1 MRKLLGVV
9 FAIVS
14 GCSSY
19 DSGYDAGPCCR
30 NVARIFAVDS
40 AGNPLTIST
49 VTENVIGTQGSCAL
63 EFLPKPLPSTVTS
76 NCRRFGVEIV
86 STDGK
91 RFSGVLDV
99 SQGNNTGP
107 VCSPACKTRELTVP
121 LE

>member
-1 MRKLLGVV
+1 MRFLL
-9 FAIVS
+9 AIAVLVS
-14 GCSSY
+14 ACSAY
-19 DSGYDAGPCCR
+19 DDSGYDAGPCCR

-91 RFSGVLDV
+91 RFSGVIDV
-99 SQGNNTGP
+99 SQGNDTGP
-107 VCSPACKTRELTVP
+107 VCSRACKTREVTVP

>member
-1 MRKLLGVV
+1 MRSLL
-9 FAIVS
+9 AIAVLVS

-19 DSGYDAGPCCR
+19 DPGYDAGPCCR

-40 AGNPLTIST
+40 AGNPLTISN

-91 RFSGVLDV
+91 RFSGVIDL
-99 SQGNNTGP
+99 SQGNDTAE
-107 VCSPACKTRELTVP
+107 VCGKVCKTREVTVP